1 MVAGNKLESLGD
13 IQQLQLCQRLVTLD
27 LYHYQS
33 CRWLVF
39 ACVTLTP
46 PPIWLQGIRWKAA
59 AAAALPKLNHT
70 GSVALSQ
77 LQVACLCMCESDS
90 SAVVVS
96 GNKLES
102 LGDIQQLQH
111 CQSLV
116 TLDLSSNRLS
126 QEEAVHL
133 VMTLPL
139 SLLKLNGNS
148 VVSHMR

>member
-1 MVAGNKLESLGD
+1 
-13 IQQLQLCQRLVTLD
+13 
-27 LYHYQS
+27 
-33 CRWLVF
+33 
-39 ACVTLTP
+39 
-46 PPIWLQGIRWKAA
+46 
-59 AAAALPKLNHT
+59 
-70 GSVALSQ
+70 
-77 LQVACLCMCESDS
+77 MCESDS

>member
-1 MVAGNKLESLGD
+1 MPELGHTGPVALP
-13 IQQLQLCQRLVTLD
+13 QLQM
-27 LYHYQS
+27 
-33 CRWLVF
+33 
-39 ACVTLTP
+39 
-46 PPIWLQGIRWKAA
+46 
-59 AAAALPKLNHT
+59 
-70 GSVALSQ
+70 
-77 LQVACLCMCESDS
+77 ACLCMCDSDS
-90 SAVVVS
+90 AANVLA

-126 QEEAVHL
+126 QEEAVHM